1 MIFLAELC
9 SFIFHCITNCFLH
22 FIWSFHDDELYSA
35 SKGVIDTSIGD
46 NHSINGSNS
55 FQGETRSLNEFE
67 GMNCLGPG
75 FFSPN
80 SKKHFLVCA
89 VDRPTNVFWR
99 HMMGQYTIFF
109 LFLLKKKW
117 GKGQTRNFFVSPV
130 VFFRNFIVRGFF

>member
-55 FQGETRSLNEFE
+55 F
-67 GMNCLGPG
+67 
-75 FFSPN
+75 
-80 SKKHFLVCA
+80 
-89 VDRPTNVFWR
+89 
-99 HMMGQYTIFF
+99 
-109 LFLLKKKW
+109 
-117 GKGQTRNFFVSPV
+117 
-130 VFFRNFIVRGFF
+130 